1 MACDFARHRPS
12 WPLAHPGLVESIN
25 FFFALLGDLLVPALN
40 VLDDAF
46 HVQVSVVVH
55 LDDDR
60 GVAELAIDLG
70 PFLWVGK
77 GLVSSFHLSGSAGRE
92 RLGLG
97 FAEGQNKSRNAPRDG
112 SAENPAAA

>member
-1 MACDFARHRPS
+1 MACDIARHRPS
-12 WPLAHPGLVESIN
+12 WPLTHPVLVESID
-25 FFFALLGDLLVPALN
+25 FFFALLGNLLVPALD

-70 PFLWVGK
+70 PFLQGRK
-77 GLVSSFHLSGSAGRE
+77 GFFSSSRLSGFAGRE
-92 RLGLG
+92 GLG
-97 FAEGQNKSRNAPRDG
+97 HGVAEG
-112 SAENPAAA
+112 